1 MKNAPPFCS
10 FIKKLYLCS
19 KMSCTSKQITQ
30 VCRNQNSCQLITS
43 FFNFPHKLFIL
54 SGLWDYS
61 KNTKYLLLKGLFN
74 TISTIKKE
82 INSTLLF
89 INLSHHR
96 TCRLIY
102 ESFILYTYCVELYL
116 FCIHPANRH
125 FFPIFRIR
133 LIASERKLLFRY
145 LTTKDTEKYFFLVVF
160 SYG

>member
-1 MKNAPPFCS
+1 MLSLVLNSKFLRFQLNKIS
-10 FIKKLYLCS
+10 ITLLYYFKCLWIEFS
-19 KMSCTSKQITQ
+19 
-30 VCRNQNSCQLITS
+30 
-43 FFNFPHKLFIL
+43 LFKC
-54 SGLWDYS
+54 